1 MDMYK
6 NLLIASD
13 GSPLAE
19 KAVVQGLIL
28 AKQLN
33 ARVTAVTVT
42 EPLPS
47 ILSAEATSTFP
58 LEFYASAAKSNANDI
73 LGGIRGSAN
82 EAGVECDIVHVTDH
96 FPAEGILEVAEVRK
110 CDLIVMASHGRRGL
124 AKLLLGS
131 QTLRVLNASSI
142 PVLMCR

>member
-1 MDMYK
+1 MYR

-13 GSPLAE
+13 GSEFAE
-19 KAVVQGLIL
+19 KAVTQGLAL

-47 ILSAEATSTFP
+47 ILAAEATSTFP
-58 LEFYASAAKSNANDI
+58 LEFYASAAKSNAEDI
-73 LGGIRGSAN
+73 LSQIRERADQT
-82 EAGVECDIVHVTDH
+82 GVKCDTAHVADR
-96 FPAEGILEVAEVRK
+96 FPAEGILEAAESRE
-110 CDLIVMASHGRRGL
+110 CDLIVMASHGRRGI

-131 QTLRVLNASSI
+131 QTMRVLNSSST
-142 PVLMCR
+142 PVLVCR